1 MKINISLSIFL
12 LFGLIVQAQNVENIR
27 VQPQSD
33 KMIIYYEMPDITE
46 RYVVDV
52 SIWCSIEGGEN
63 FQLEFVQGDVGA
75 NIRGGKSVY
84 KVIWNKNR
92 QVENLKN
99 AQFFVHTKLV
109 GMDRES
115 ELKGKGKIYI
125 GYNGS
130 FGFEKQSLGFRAGY
144 FNKVGGYG
152 ALSIDPQD
160 PGVGTITGGVTL
172 RMFQN
177 ENTSFHGYTGAGIGD
192 FFDEVTFE
200 IGLVSSFYGVTIA
213 IGGNIEFGVFESNFV
228 AGVGYMF

>member
-33 KMIIYYEMPDITE
+33 KMIIYYEMPDLNE

-52 SIWCSIEGGEN
+52 SIWCSIEGKEN
-63 FQLEFVQGDVGA
+63 FLLEFVEGDVGA
-75 NIRGGKSVY
+75 NIRGGKSLY
-84 KVIWNKNR
+84 KVIWDKNR

-99 AQFFVHTKLV
+99 AQFFVLTKLV
-109 GMDRES
+109 GMDSES
-115 ELKGKGKIYI
+115 ELKSRGKIYI

-130 FGFEKQSLGFRAGY
+130 FGFEKQSLGFRAGF

-172 RMFQN
+172 RLLAREKASIHSYFG
-177 ENTSFHGYTGAGIGD
+177 TGIGD
-192 FFDEVTFE
+192 FFDELTFE
-200 IGLVSSFYGVTIA
+200 SGIVAAYYGITIA
-213 IGGNIEFGVFESNFV
+213 LGHNLEFGVLESNFV
-228 AGVGYMF
+228 AGFGFMF